1 MENIVKYPI
10 RAVADLT
17 GLTEH
22 VIRIWEKRYKL
33 VIPNRTDTNRRLY
46 SKEDVEKLS
55 LLAKASKSG
64 YSIGVISNYSI
75 DQLKEL
81 FGEKITEKK
90 VEELNTNEK
99 TIQQTINN
107 CITFIKSLD
116 KKSFEQELYSA
127 QINFTQPILIEKIIT
142 PLIEQIGDLWKSGEI
157 RIMHEHISTTIIRKF
172 LTQIIDSNLVDTNA
186 PKILIATPKG
196 QHHEL
201 GALIVGVVASSDG
214 WDVTYIGPDLPG
226 EEIAAA
232 IEKIHPK
239 IVAISIVYPSDDIM
253 LDKEMVKISKLLI
266 NGTQVIAGGRSVHSY
281 ENILKK
287 MNAKIIVNLNEFR
300 NHLSLVRK

>member
-1 MENIVKYPI
+1 MENIIKYPI
-10 RAVADLT
+10 KAVADLT

-64 YSIGVISNYSI
+64 YSIGAISNYSI

-142 PLIEQIGDLWKSGEI
+142 PLIEQIGDMWKSGEI

-186 PKILIATPKG
+186 PKIIIATPKG

-201 GALIVGVVASSDG
+201 GALIVGVVASADG

-232 IEKIHPK
+232 IESIHPK
-239 IVAISIVYPSDDIM
+239 IVALSIVYPSDDIM
-253 LDKEMVKISKLLI
+253 LDKEMVKISKLLN
-266 NGTQVIAGGRSVHSY
+266 NGSQVIAGGRSVNSY

-287 MNAKIIVNLNEFR
+287 MNAKIIVDLNEFR
-300 NHLSLVRK
+300 NELENIRK